1 MAGVLLLACG
11 LLATVFGWRLVWRVR
26 TVLRRFAR
34 HYHGPQ
40 VPPWVRRVAPWRLV
54 PGVGEAVVVWNR
66 RAKLAKLLALPL
78 LVIGPLVTALGLLE
92 LVHEIHGAHGVP
104 GTTIALGVLLIA
116 SALVWRYRRGGRRP
130 GIHRVFRRVPAR
142 EDQIL

>member
-11 LLATVFGWRLVWRVR
+11 LLATMIGWRTVRRVR
-26 TVLRRFAR
+26 ALTRRIAG

-40 VPPWVRRVAPWRLV
+40 VPVWVRRVAPWRLI

-78 LVIGPLVTALGLLE
+78 LLVGPLLTALGALLLVHDVHTAHGLRETLLE
-92 LVHEIHGAHGVP
+92 LAVFLVA
-104 GTTIALGVLLIA
+104 A
-116 SALVWRYRRGGRRP
+116 ALVRRYVRRGRRTA
-130 GIHRVFRRVPAR
+130 VRRVSAR
-142 EDQIL
+142 GDQV